1 MHALFD
7 VGLGGKNHHGKESDP
22 WSGLKGAWGGGATPI
37 DEFEI
42 LCDERKASKL
52 MRLAEVSTC
61 GLGSLEHCVEAAKPR
76 KEGEASALAL
86 SLVNVLPPGPLG
98 CVVGNVA
105 ESVVTLSIAGWNS
118 GSANM
123 SVASGKGEGVRDERA
138 EAKGG
143 AGVGVGVGVAN
154 SGSTAAAGGAGGAA
168 TRTTTTTKSRTIHS
182 KKEKS
187 KKPTVTTTKAMTAM
201 TKKKGA
207 TILMTEAT
215 KKKMNTKKTKKKK
228 KKKKEKK
235 AVVHKLPLDFT
246 PLKNLRSISLVAC
259 NIESCSIF
267 AVITRACRKLLRLD
281 LSYNNLSA
289 DWDEEEDGPLL
300 ASLLSV
306 TGTLKDLSLEAC
318 SIPSFG
324 RQLGITLG
332 TGLLRTY
339 CIELIGLGC
348 KACGH

>member
-1 MHALFD
+1 MHAMFD
-7 VGLGGKNHHGKESDP
+7 VGLGGKNHNGNESDP
-22 WSGLKGAWGGGATPI
+22 WSGLKGAWGGRATPI

-42 LCDERKASKL
+42 LCDEKKATKL
-52 MRLAEVSTC
+52 MRLAEVSTS
-61 GLGSLEHCVEAAKPR
+61 GLDSLEHCVEAAKPR
-76 KEGEASALAL
+76 KKGEASALAL

-105 ESVVTLSIAGWNS
+105 ESVVTLSIAGWDS

-143 AGVGVGVGVAN
+143 AGVGVGVAN
-154 SGSTAAAGGAGGAA
+154 SGSTAAAGGAA
-168 TRTTTTTKSRTIHS
+168 TRTTTTTKSRTTHS

-187 KKPTVTTTKAMTAM
+187 KKPTVTTTKAMTAI

-215 KKKMNTKKTKKKK
+215 KKKMNTKKTMKKK

-259 NIESCSIF
+259 NIGSCSIF

-339 CIELIGLGC
+339 CIGLIGLGC